1 MGISV
6 QTAVDNL
13 IESREQSYPSPEDV
27 ATLLAWAELDGWDD
41 CVKAWEAVGEPVVV
55 DWDAFCDEF
64 ANDHSIEEFEDIDP
78 DGLTDD
84 DRLAHLL
91 ARLNYSHQNP
101 DDGRSWS
108 VHPLKIA
115 STLGI
120 TQIALVLSQ
129 GGGQAGYCL
138 NLLGLYEDIDQSLR
152 ALKMAGYRRVDYALT
167 IHELVS
173 LWSKLPERRNP
184 YVQ

>member
-41 CVKAWEAVGEPVVV
+41 CIKAWEAVGEPVVV

-108 VHPLKIA
+108 VHPM
-115 STLGI
+115 
-120 TQIALVLSQ
+120 LVAHTNRTAAVFCLLVQNQGQ
-129 GGGQAGYCL
+129 GGP
-138 NLLGLYEDIDQSLR
+138 LLEWFGLFSSVDA
-152 ALKMAGYRRVDYALT
+152 ALFELGVRGYRRCD
-167 IHELVS
+167 
-173 LWSKLPERRNP
+173 LPIGLDDLNAAWHR
-184 YVQ
+184 